1 MCRCLAIF
9 GSFFSE
15 KEITKKK
22 ENWEILGSQ
31 NGLCLET
38 LFAIEAIVRAPR
50 LSA

>member
-1 MCRCLAIF
+1 MFRCLAIF
-9 GSFFSE
+9 GSFFRR
-15 KEITKKK
+15 KKLQKK

-50 LSA
+50 HSA